1 MYKGQN
7 LVPKKFNLE
16 RALIPENEQYR
27 MLILSHP
34 SRHILYSYTGL
45 PLFEKAKTVTK
56 MTTEKLTKKTILYEK
71 PRIDFHSNIHPN
83 HKPLH
88 LYPIW

>member
-45 PLFEKAKTVTK
+45 PLFEKA
-56 MTTEKLTKKTILYEK
+56 
-71 PRIDFHSNIHPN
+71 
-83 HKPLH
+83 
-88 LYPIW
+88 